1 MNEQS
6 LLNEIN
12 NKLKKRISVDV
23 DIRVLLLM
31 WFGNKGFNDNDV
43 YNKLKEFSENNGLDY
58 LSVLQGRRVI
68 SVRFWKIKAKELLEE
83 PNELQD

>member
-1 MNEQS
+1 MNEKS

-12 NKLKKRISVDV
+12 NKLKEGISVDV
-23 DIRVLLLM
+23 DIRVLLSM

-68 SVRFWKIKAKELLEE
+68 SVRFWKIKTKELLEE